1 MPAPSPTTSA
11 LPPSRILIVGAGGF
25 GREAYRWACDAWPEH
40 VDRIAGFLS
49 ADADALAGH
58 AGLPPIVS
66 DPAGFTPEPGDGL
79 VLGIGVPG
87 TRRRVAEDL
96 ASRGGTFLTL
106 VHPTATVTPSAV
118 LGPGSII
125 CPHAVIS
132 DAALLG
138 TCVLVN
144 YHAALAHDCQAG
156 DYAVLSPYATLGGS
170 AVIGAD
176 TFLGLHA
183 SIAPRITVGDGSKVT
198 ANSCCLHS
206 APANSLIHGVPG
218 RVSPLL

>member
-1 MPAPSPTTSA
+1 MPHPLASPT
-11 LPPSRILIVGAGGF
+11 RILIVGAGGF

-40 VDRIAGFLS
+40 IPRIAGFLS
-49 ADADALAGH
+49 ADAGALAGH
-58 AGLPPIVS
+58 ENLPPILC
-66 DPAGFTPEPGDGL
+66 DPATFTPAPGDAF

-96 ASRGGTFLTL
+96 ASRGATFLTL
-106 VHPTATVTPSAV
+106 IHPTATVTPSAI
-118 LGPGSII
+118 LGPGCII

-132 DAALLG
+132 DAAVLG
-138 TCVLVN
+138 ACVLVN
-144 YHAALAHDCQAG
+144 YHASLAHDCQAG

-170 AVIGAD
+170 ATIGDD

-206 APANSLIHGVPG
+206 APAGSLIHGVPG
-218 RVSPLL
+218 RVSRLL